1 MIVITHLDVPYI
13 VLYIVYMEAINYSE
27 LRRNLKSNLDKVYHD
42 HDPLII
48 TRKNN
53 ENVVV
58 ISLEDYNSLTETQY
72 LLSTK
77 ANTEHLL
84 RSLEESKSGKVISGE
99 LIEE

>member
-1 MIVITHLDVPYI
+1 
-13 VLYIVYMEAINYSE
+13 MEAVNYSE
-27 LRRNLKSNLDKVYHD
+27 LRRNLKTHLDRVYHD

-48 TRKNN
+48 TRKDN

-58 ISLEDYNSLTETQY
+58 ISLDDYNSLTETQY

-84 RSLEESKSGKVISGE
+84 RSLEESRNEKIKSRE

>member
-1 MIVITHLDVPYI
+1 
-13 VLYIVYMEAINYSE
+13 MEAINYSE
-27 LRRNLKSNLDKVYHD
+27 LRRNLKSHLDRVYND

-48 TRKNN
+48 TRKDN

-58 ISLEDYNSLTETQY
+58 ISLEDYNSLAETQY

-77 ANTEHLL
+77 ANTEHLM
-84 RSLEESKSGKVISGE
+84 RSLEESSSGRTESKK